1 MALDAVVAAT
11 GSTKSTTGQLDL
23 RVYIPLFSFVGALCG
38 SIVAAFAQV
47 QIARFNA
54 DRSDRSRLAAR
65 REEIVSEGILGLIRL
80 DPCSKKDGEANQLAL
95 RSANSIKLFLDDNR
109 MADKRLEESV
119 DTLIHLYSCIA
130 NPSQDEELVD
140 RIMSLEDPDSDA
152 SSIEIERL
160 EDLLELLEDART
172 EALMAARELI
182 ADDRARLQ
190 SQSAPR

>member
-1 MALDAVVAAT
+1 M
-11 GSTKSTTGQLDL
+11 
-23 RVYIPLFSFVGALCG
+23 
-38 SIVAAFAQV
+38 
-47 QIARFNA
+47 
-54 DRSDRSRLAAR
+54 
-65 REEIVSEGILGLIRL
+65 
-80 DPCSKKDGEANQLAL
+80 
-95 RSANSIKLFLDDNR
+95 
-109 MADKRLEESV
+109 